1 MKGSNIR
8 FMKKI
13 KKIIIFIIVV
23 IIIITLYIGWYGHEY
38 YEELI
43 TKVPIETK
51 VSEIRSDYTYVKS
64 DEISDY
70 YLKAVVD
77 VEDRRYYSHGAVD
90 LIGIT
95 RAIVINTKNKEL
107 QEGGS
112 TITQQVAKNMYLI
125 EDDSNPVKRKIAEAF
140 LAYELEEKYSKEEIL
155 ELYANIIYFGNSYYG
170 INEACQ
176 GYLHKSPKEMNL
188 AEATMM
194 AGIPNAPSV
203 YAPTVNKELCK
214 KRQQKVIRTMVESGD
229 ITQEE
234 ADEIDSS
241 FIDEI

>member
-1 MKGSNIR
+1 
-8 FMKKI
+8 MKKI
-13 KKIIIFIIVV
+13 KKFFIFIFIIVV
-23 IIIITLYIGWYGHEY
+23 LAVLAIGWYGHKY
-38 YEELI
+38 YEKLVE
-43 TKVPIETK
+43 KVPIETK
-51 VSEIRSDYTYVKS
+51 VEEIRNDYTYVKS

-70 YLKAVVD
+70 YFKAVVA
-77 VEDRRYYSHGAVD
+77 VEDHRYYYHGAAD
-90 LIGIT
+90 LIGIA
-95 RAIVINTKNKEL
+95 RAIITNTKNKEL

-125 EDDSNPVKRKIAEAF
+125 GDDSNPIKRKVAEVF
-140 LAYELEEKYSKEEIL
+140 LAYELENKYSKDEIL

-176 GYLHKSPKEMNL
+176 GYLKKPPKEMDL
-188 AEATMM
+188 SESAMM

-214 KRQQKVIRTMVESGD
+214 KRLQKVIRSMVENKD
-229 ITQEE
+229 ITQQE
-234 ADEIDSS
+234 ADKIDLS